1 MDFDFT
7 DDQQMLRDM
16 TRRWVDKDYRFERRR
31 AIVRN
36 GGFDAEAWRG
46 LVELGLTGLVVPES
60 HGGMALGAIEAMVVM
75 EELGRG
81 LVLEPFAQVALV
93 AASLLRDVAPAAV
106 RDEWLP
112 RIADGSARVVL
123 AQVEREGRYTL
134 SHAATTAGQAD
145 GAWTV
150 TGAKSLVPAGDSA
163 DAFIVPAR
171 TADGGLA
178 LFLVTR
184 ASPGVALRGHAMQD
198 GSRAAELTLSAA
210 PAVPIAS
217 ADTGLAALER
227 AVDVGIAAVCA
238 EAVGAMDAYM
248 ALTIEYLKTRRQFGV
263 PIGNFQALR
272 HVLADMKLQLEL
284 ARSMSYLASMQCDA
298 DATERR
304 RALSAAKLQLGRSMR
319 HLGQHAMQLHGG
331 IGMTDEYVGSHFF
344 KRLTCI
350 ELSFGDSTHHL
361 GALSALLVESGR
373 IHI

>member
-31 AIVRN
+31 AIVRS
-36 GGFDAEAWRG
+36 GGFDADAWAG
-46 LVELGLTGLVVPES
+46 LAALGLIGLVVPES
-60 HGGMALGAIEAMVVM
+60 HGGMALGAIDAMVVM

-93 AASLLRDVAPAAV
+93 AASLLRDVAPDAV

-123 AQVEREGRYTL
+123 AHVEREGRYTL
-134 SHAATTAGQAD
+134 SHAATTAAHSD

-150 TGAKSLVPAGDSA
+150 TGAKSLVAAGDTA

-171 TADGGLA
+171 TADGCLA
-178 LFLVTR
+178 LFLVAR

-198 GSRAAELTLSAA
+198 GSRAAELALSAA
-210 PAVPIAS
+210 PAVLLAS
-217 ADTGLAALER
+217 ADTGLAALEK
-227 AVDVGIAAVCA
+227 AIDVGIAAVCA

-248 ALTIEYLKTRRQFGV
+248 ALTIDYLKTRRQFGV

-284 ARSMSYLASMQCDA
+284 ARSMSYLASMQLEA

-331 IGMTDEYVGSHFF
+331 IGMTDEYIGSHFF

-361 GALSALLVESGR
+361 GELSALLA
-373 IHI
+373 

>member
-31 AIVRN
+31 AIVRG
-36 GGFDAEAWRG
+36 GGFDADAWTG
-46 LVELGLTGLVVPES
+46 LAELGLTGLVVPES
-60 HGGMALGAIEAMVVM
+60 HGGMALGAIDAMVVM

-93 AASLLRDVAPAAV
+93 AASLLRDAAPDAV

-123 AQVEREGRYTL
+123 AHVEREGRYTL
-134 SHAATTAGQAD
+134 SHAATTAAQAD
-145 GAWTV
+145 GAWAV
-150 TGAKSLVPAGDSA
+150 TGTKSLVAAGDTA
-163 DAFIVPAR
+163 NAFIVPAR
-171 TADGGLA
+171 TAEGGLA
-178 LFLVTR
+178 LFLVER

-210 PAVPIAS
+210 PAVLLAS
-217 ADTGLAALER
+217 ADSGLAALEQ

-238 EAVGAMDAYM
+238 EAIGAMDAYM
-248 ALTIEYLKTRRQFGV
+248 ALTIDYLKTRRQFGV

-284 ARSMSYLASMQCDA
+284 ARSMSYLASMQLDA
-298 DATERR
+298 ETPDRR

-331 IGMTDEYVGSHFF
+331 IGMTDEYIGSHFF

-361 GALSALLVESGR
+361 GELSALLA
-373 IHI
+373 